1 MSSFSVS
8 GDSFRELL
16 HPGLPIKVTMAS
28 VGFLLI
34 RALPFA
40 DNF

>member
-8 GDSFRELL
+8 GNSVGELV
-16 HPGLPIKVTMAS
+16 HPGLPIKVTLAS